1 MITFNTQ
8 INHSFHLISA
18 NSQSILRSLLNN
30 SILNLSKLSLV
41 TLIQALLLTASAQ
54 AGQEYQQSTDSL
66 LQGQT
71 IAVAYS
77 GFRDGQHPDR
87 GNGAINPTEVQILED
102 LQILLSHD
110 LSLIRLYDSGE
121 NSATTLKL
129 IKQHNLPI
137 KVLLGIWLEAEVS
150 NHLGCPWLEK
160 PITESILTANKLTNT
175 QELLRG
181 ISLANTYSDIVIAV
195 NVGNEALVDWNDHMV
210 TLNSIIG
217 YVRQVKLSI
226 NQAVTVA
233 DNYEWWI
240 KDGASLAAEVDFIGV
255 HTYPA
260 WENKTIDEALA
271 YTIENI
277 EKVHQALPNKPIAIL
292 EGGWAT
298 TAKEFALQANE
309 ANQKR
314 YFDDISQWAKATNTT
329 FFFFEAFD
337 EPWKGNP
344 ANLDGAEKH
353 WGLFNVDRTPKK
365 VMLSK

>member
-66 LQGQT
+66 LQGKT

-87 GNGAINPTEVQILED
+87 GNGAINPTELQILED

-121 NSATTLKL
+121 NSATILKL
-129 IKQHNLPI
+129 IKKQNLPI

-226 NQAVTVA
+226 DQPVTVA

-260 WENKTIDEALA
+260 WE
-271 YTIENI
+271 
-277 EKVHQALPNKPIAIL
+277 NKPIAIL

-365 VMLSK
+365 VMLPK

>member
-1 MITFNTQ
+1 MLTFNTR
-8 INHSFHLISA
+8 INHHLQT
-18 NSQSILRSLLNN
+18 NSTTNNQLILRNFICGVILLLSLL
-30 SILNLSKLSLV
+30 
-41 TLIQALLLTASAQ
+41 LIPSVQASD
-54 AGQEYQQSTDSL
+54 EYKQSGDSL
-66 LQGQT
+66 LQGKT

-77 GFRDGQHPDR
+77 GFRVGQHPDR
-87 GNGAINPTEVQILED
+87 GNGAINPTETQILED

-121 NSATTLKL
+121 NSASTLKI

-150 NHLGCPWLEK
+150 NHLGCPWLEH
-160 PITESILTANKLTNT
+160 PIEESTLSANKLSNK
-175 QELLRG
+175 QELQRG
-181 ISLANTYSDIVIAV
+181 ISLAKQYSDIVIAI

-210 TLNSIIG
+210 TLDSIIG
-217 YVRQVKLSI
+217 YVRQVKQSI
-226 NQAVTVA
+226 DQPVTVA

-240 KDGASLAAEVDFIGV
+240 KDGASLAVEVDFIGV

-298 TAKEFALQANE
+298 TAKEFAAQANE

-314 YFDDISQWAKATNTT
+314 YFDDIKQWAKATNTT

-344 ANLDGAEKH
+344 INLEGAEKH
-353 WGLFNVDRTPKK
+353 WGLFFVDRTPKQ
-365 VMLSK
+365 VMKPN